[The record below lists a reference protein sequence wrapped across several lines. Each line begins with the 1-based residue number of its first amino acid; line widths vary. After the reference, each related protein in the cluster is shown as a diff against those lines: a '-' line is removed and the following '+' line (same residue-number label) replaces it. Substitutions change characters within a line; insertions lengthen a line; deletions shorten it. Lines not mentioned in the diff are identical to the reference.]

1 MKLFLLQLL
10 LLSVAVT
17 VEASLVGAMCLSKK
31 KWGMSRK
38 SLRST
43 REIQLE
49 SRCAI

>member
-31 KWGMSRK
+31 MGDVTKITSVDSRN
-38 SLRST
+38 ST
-43 REIQLE
+43 
-49 SRCAI
+49 